1 MDPVEEIKSR
11 LPIEELIGQ
20 YCQLQ
25 KKGRNFVCLCPFHN
39 DTHPSFTVSPDKGI
53 GYCFACN
60 SGGDIFSFYQQVEN
74 VDFRQALKDLAEKAG
89 VELPEVSKESVV
101 KKDEKDR
108 LRECLEATK
117 DFYADSLKNN
127 EVAKKYLEERGIPQE
142 QIELF
147 GIGVSPDSF
156 SETYNHLLK
165 KGFSKSEILKA
176 GISVQKDLSE
186 ERMYDRFRNRLMFP
200 IFDAQGKIVG
210 FGGRTLGDDDA
221 KYINSSEGPLYRK
234 SNILYGLNFA
244 KEAIRSAK
252 SIVMVEGYF
261 DVLACHR
268 VGIKNVVA
276 VSGTALTQEHVHILK
291 RNAETVVLCLD
302 QDRAGKEAAQR
313 AFILCSPEELH
324 VHTVQVPDKDPDETA
339 TRDPKLL
346 NQLLSSGGV
355 PYLDKLANDL
365 LEKDLNSIQGKR
377 EAMELIVPLL
387 NSIGS
392 SVEREHYINKFA
404 SVLSTTNVVLKE
416 DLSRLEKQK
425 IKTPI
430 NKSEDNELE
439 DARKKQFSKLEVSLG
454 LFCTYPKHLGLL
466 DQLIPPDDGMPSRLY
481 AALKDFSGGYETLSP
496 KTLDITDED
505 RERLSILLLYCEE
518 SDLSAWSEILS
529 AQEIKRNCQASNREF
544 LQKKQK
550 DIAKK
555 LLIARTQGNS
565 EEETRLSAEYQQI
578 VKLSRLTR

>member
-221 KYINSSEGPLYRK
+221 
-234 SNILYGLNFA
+234 
-244 KEAIRSAK
+244 
-252 SIVMVEGYF
+252 
-261 DVLACHR
+261 
-268 VGIKNVVA
+268 
-276 VSGTALTQEHVHILK
+276 
-291 RNAETVVLCLD
+291 
-302 QDRAGKEAAQR
+302 
-313 AFILCSPEELH
+313 
-324 VHTVQVPDKDPDETA
+324 
-339 TRDPKLL
+339 
-346 NQLLSSGGV
+346 
-355 PYLDKLANDL
+355 
-365 LEKDLNSIQGKR
+365 
-377 EAMELIVPLL
+377 
-387 NSIGS
+387 
-392 SVEREHYINKFA
+392 
-404 SVLSTTNVVLKE
+404 
-416 DLSRLEKQK
+416 
-425 IKTPI
+425 
-430 NKSEDNELE
+430 
-439 DARKKQFSKLEVSLG
+439 
-454 LFCTYPKHLGLL
+454 
-466 DQLIPPDDGMPSRLY
+466 
-481 AALKDFSGGYETLSP
+481 
-496 KTLDITDED
+496 
-505 RERLSILLLYCEE
+505 
-518 SDLSAWSEILS
+518 
-529 AQEIKRNCQASNREF
+529 
-544 LQKKQK
+544 
-550 DIAKK
+550 
-555 LLIARTQGNS
+555 
-565 EEETRLSAEYQQI
+565 
-578 VKLSRLTR
+578 